1 MHPSAF
7 PTLRQVATGDSRIAA
22 MVAISCR
29 EDVVTKSIR
38 ITVYGEAFQG
48 DGKEPLQVD
57 SFVSVRQTLEP
68 RYFVRFIIHSSL
80 TSL

>member
-1 MHPSAF
+1 M
-7 PTLRQVATGDSRIAA
+7 
-22 MVAISCR
+22 
-29 EDVVTKSIR
+29 TKSIR